1 MDDRVKEYG
10 EIIQRKDDKRNL
22 HGIAIMTIIG
32 EIEGHEMCGNSTK
45 ATKYEHLIPRIA
57 EVELDPEVEGLLLVL
72 NTCGGDVDAGLAIA
86 ELIASIRKPTVSLV
100 LGGSHS
106 IGVPIAVSTDYSYI
120 VPTGTMVIHPVRMNG
135 TVIGAKQT
143 YDYIEQIQNRI
154 VSFVTDH
161 SSVTEDCFLHYMM
174 ATQNMS
180 KDIGTILTGTEAVN
194 AGIIDEL
201 GGLSDAL
208 AKLISFIE
216 KERVR

>member
-10 EIIQRKDDKRNL
+10 EIIQRKDEKRNL

-216 KERVR
+216 KERV

>member
-10 EIIQRKDDKRNL
+10 EIIQRKDEKRNL

-72 NTCGGDVDAGLAIA
+72 NTCGGEVDAGLAIA

-216 KERVR
+216 KERV

>member
-10 EIIQRKDDKRNL
+10 EIIQRKDEKRNL

-57 EVELDPEVEGLLLVL
+57 EVELEPEVEGLLLVL

-216 KERVR
+216 KERV

>member
-1 MDDRVKEYG
+1 M
-10 EIIQRKDDKRNL
+10 
-22 HGIAIMTIIG
+22 
-32 EIEGHEMCGNSTK
+32 
-45 ATKYEHLIPRIA
+45 
-57 EVELDPEVEGLLLVL
+57 ELDPEVEGLLLVL

-216 KERVR
+216 KERV